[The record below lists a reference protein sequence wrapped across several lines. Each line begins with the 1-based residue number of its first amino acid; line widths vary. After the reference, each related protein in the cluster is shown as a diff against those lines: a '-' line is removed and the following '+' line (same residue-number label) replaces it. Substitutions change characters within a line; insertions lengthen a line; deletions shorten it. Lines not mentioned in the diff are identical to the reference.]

1 MITKATEPENN
12 NRITPKD
19 LPCLCIS
26 NDKKI
31 IVFAFEHSNED
42 EFIGVV
48 IHVEGTSPPKIGE
61 YSDEWLYDY
70 FSMYQGK
77 IELSNN

>member
-1 MITKATEPENN
+1 MKTKATEPENKKH
-12 NRITPKD
+12 ITPND
-19 LPCLCIS
+19 LPCLCIC
-26 NDKKI
+26 DERKI

-48 IHVEGTSPPKIGE
+48 VHVEDKSSHKIGE
-61 YSDEWLYDY
+61 YSDEWLYEY

-77 IELSNN
+77 LELSNK